1 MHCIQH
7 NGDIS
12 REFYTFTFFIEK
24 TNSSETTTF
33 LESVYRV
40 QSSNY
45 TPYQSVNHWLLYNK
59 PAVWGTVL
67 PCFCSRTVTDDDC
80 RDKLPSNERE
90 RVGHTLSP
98 IKGTLHCLF
107 LCAVR
112 SYMWVNAPLHRRTCV
127 DPGDLRCHSVQRHGV
142 LCCQGWLAAGWI
154 QFTLLSPR
162 SCSLILLFL
171 RSLFFLSFA
180 RLSSPAC

>member
-33 LESVYRV
+33 QESVYRV

-45 TPYQSVNHWLLYNK
+45 TPYHSVNHWLLYNK

-67 PCFCSRTVTDDDC
+67 LCFCSRTVTDDDC

-107 LCAVR
+107 WC
-112 SYMWVNAPLHRRTCV
+112 
-127 DPGDLRCHSVQRHGV
+127 
-142 LCCQGWLAAGWI
+142 
-154 QFTLLSPR
+154 
-162 SCSLILLFL
+162 
-171 RSLFFLSFA
+171 LFFMCCAFLYVSKCS
-180 RLSSPAC
+180 SSPQATWTRGIWDATPSRDMAFSVVKVD